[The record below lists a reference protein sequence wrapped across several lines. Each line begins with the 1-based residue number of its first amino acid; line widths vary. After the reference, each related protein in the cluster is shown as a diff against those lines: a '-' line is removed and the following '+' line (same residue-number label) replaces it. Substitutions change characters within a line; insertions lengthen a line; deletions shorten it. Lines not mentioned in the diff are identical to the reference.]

1 MTTIILPPLM
11 IRRVRMDDHIG
22 TNRECTG
29 VVANLVEHEKAR
41 NLESDAQSRDAQI
54 VVAVVVKNKKYQTP
68 IFV

>member
-1 MTTIILPPLM
+1 M

-29 VVANLVEHEKAR
+29 VVANPVADEKAR
-41 NLESDAQSRDAQI
+41 SLERVVQRRDAQI
-54 VVAVVVKNKKYQTP
+54 VVAVVKNKKYQTP